1 MMQENQQTA
10 DPGESL
16 QVFTDGACQGRS
28 GRGGWAAVFLEDGK
42 RRIISGSDRRTTGNR
57 MELTAVIRALE
68 TAPEGLPLTIH
79 SENKQLV
86 DAVLRGR
93 DAKANRDLWEE
104 LAGLRSVRDVRWW
117 WVRSRREHPAS
128 EIAGRVANMEAGL
141 FETQDSHH
149 RYRRGSRTT
158 SAQRVSVRGGKPSAN
173 GPSPNRNSPSSRTR
187 QSPRT
192 TRRKKP

>member
-1 MMQENQQTA
+1 MMHENRRAA
-10 DPGESL
+10 DPGQSL

-57 MELTAVIRALE
+57 MELTAVIKALE
-68 TAPEGLPLTIH
+68 SAPPGRSVTIH

-104 LAGLRSVRDVRWW
+104 LASLRSVRDVRWW

-141 FETQDSHH
+141 FETQDTHH
-149 RYRRGSRTT
+149 RYGRGSRPP
-158 SAQRVSVRGGKPSAN
+158 SGQRSPARGGRPSAN
-173 GPSPNRNSPSSRTR
+173 GNSPTSRTR
-187 QSPRT
+187 QSFRT
-192 TRRKKP
+192 TRRKYP

>member
-1 MMQENQQTA
+1 MQENQRGA
-10 DPGESL
+10 DPSEAL

-28 GRGGWAAVFLEDGK
+28 GRGGWAAVFMEDGK

-68 TAPEGLPLTIH
+68 TVPEGRPVTIH

-141 FETQDSHH
+141 FDTQDTHH
-149 RYRRGSRTT
+149 RYRRAPRGALGQKGKTT
-158 SAQRVSVRGGKPSAN
+158 S
-173 GPSPNRNSPSSRTR
+173 GPGAKGLSPGRNTR
-187 QSPRT
+187 STRSNQSPRPAR
-192 TRRKKP
+192 RRKP